1 MERYKDEGYLSYTE
15 RASKALND
23 GEISYQDW
31 AKALLNHVPYGDETL
46 RRCSLFF
53 NQFLDRMNDEEL
65 NNTLDGDKLQDIKIA
80 KAELARERQ
89 KLFDEKRELAET
101 YRWQSRNE
109 LYNEKIIAAINRL
122 APIHVPD
129 INIENRNEIGTTA
142 LIAMSDF
149 HAGSTFEVKGLYG
162 EIVNKYDFD
171 IMVARMWKL
180 LRDFTEETDMVYDD
194 ITVAILGDA
203 FENVLRM
210 SSLSKLKEPVI
221 DTVIKF
227 SYILAE
233 WIASLQ
239 EKTEVPIKVIAVG
252 GNHDIQR
259 LLGSKPSFEDENL
272 MKIVVEFLKLRLKDF
287 KHITIADYTDV
298 AVENIR
304 GTSVAFQHGEDKDLK
319 NTIEYFSNL
328 YNVDIDEIIA
338 GHLHRPESKTIGITD
353 LGDRVLTRV
362 GSIVGTDT
370 FAKHIRVSARPSA
383 YVAMYT
389 DDGKTWNR
397 NYYL

>member
-1 MERYKDEGYLSYTE
+1 MERYENEGYLSYAE
-15 RASKALND
+15 RASKALED
-23 GEISYQDW
+23 GDISYQDW
-31 AKALLNHVPYGDETL
+31 AKMLLNHVPYGDETL

-53 NQFLDRMNDEEL
+53 NQFLDRVNEEEL
-65 NNTLDGDKLQDIKIA
+65 NNSLDGDKLQDIKIA
-80 KAELARERQ
+80 KAELVRERQ
-89 KLFDEKRELAET
+89 KLFDEKRELAEI

-109 LYNEKIIAAINRL
+109 LYNEKIVSAINRL
-122 APIHVPD
+122 TPIRIPN
-129 INIENRNEIGTTA
+129 INIGNKNEIGTTA

-162 EIVNKYDFD
+162 EVVNKYDFD
-171 IMVARMWKL
+171 IMVSRMWKL
-180 LRDFTEETDMVYDD
+180 LQDFTEESDMVYDD

-259 LLGSKPSFEDENL
+259 LLGSKPSLEDENL

-287 KHITIADYTDV
+287 KYITIADYTDV

-304 GTSVAFQHGEDKDLK
+304 GTSIAFQHGEDRDLK
-319 NTIEYFSNL
+319 DTIEYFSNL

-370 FAKHIRVSARPSA
+370 FAKRIRVSARPSA

-389 DDGKTWNR
+389 DDGKTWSR